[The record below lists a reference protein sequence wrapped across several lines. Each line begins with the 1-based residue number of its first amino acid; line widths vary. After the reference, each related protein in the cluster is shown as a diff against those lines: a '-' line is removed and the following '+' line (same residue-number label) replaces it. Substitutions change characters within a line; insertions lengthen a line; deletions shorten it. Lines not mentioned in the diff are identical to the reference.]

1 MFCSDWTVSG
11 LAFIFYTM
19 ADDSGQN
26 AQNEGS
32 DSAAGTA
39 TGSAGSRVLVSRII
53 SVICI
58 CHIFQVQIEE

>member
-1 MFCSDWTVSG
+1 
-11 LAFIFYTM
+11 M

-58 CHIFQVQIEE
+58 CHIFQVQIEK